1 MRTIRVNYSYILLI
15 SIALAEILLF
25 QGCANQKPPGGG
37 EEDKIPPKLVS
48 VYPRNNSLNFN
59 GKSIKLEFDEYVDR
73 RSLQEAFHISPP
85 YKGEISFEWSGKDAE
100 IVFET
105 PLWKTDPNK
114 TFVVT
119 INSNLSD
126 IRGNKLSSPIS
137 FAFSTGGKIDMAS
150 VSGKVFNNEKKP
162 VSIMA
167 YKLTGIDS
175 EFNPSKNLA
184 DYITETSTEGS
195 YNLTN
200 LSPGEYRIIAVE
212 DEDRNLFYTTDRENY
227 AVLSDD
233 FYISDSV
240 QTNNVDFYLRKINKT
255 GEGDFNT
262 SDFFKDSLG
271 VISSSVENNSRNVL
285 PDQSF
290 FFYFNKITPS
300 REDFIKSFS
309 LKDEA
314 GNIKKTAF
322 NWRNDSL
329 VEIITAER
337 LDFAKDYTISFQTN
351 LTKDSVYNYIL
362 KFKTVSSN
370 SFGEV
375 NGFIRNLSGDKY
387 KDLPVIVNLTSK
399 EQMPEIKYSFTV
411 NDTVFSF
418 KGIYEASYSLFS
430 YIDKNV
436 NGTYDYGNPYPFEY
450 SEPFYVYPQTIS
462 AKGSWAIENVVI
474 NFSK

>member
-1 MRTIRVNYSYILLI
+1 M
-15 SIALAEILLF
+15 LLF

-37 EEDKIPPKLVS
+37 EEDKTPPKLVS
-48 VYPRNNSLNFN
+48 VFPPNNSLNFN
-59 GKSIKLEFDEYVDR
+59 GKSISLEFDEYVDR

-105 PLWKTDPNK
+105 PLWKTEPNK

-150 VSGKVFNNEKKP
+150 VSGKVLNNDAKP

-184 DYITETSTEGS
+184 DYLTETSTEGS
-195 YNLTN
+195 YDLTN

-227 AVLSDD
+227 AVLSSD
-233 FYISDSV
+233 FYITDSA
-240 QTNNVDFYLRKINKT
+240 QIKNVDFFLKKINKSAE
-255 GEGDFNT
+255 EGFNT
-262 SDFFKDSLG
+262 ADFFKDSLG
-271 VISSSVENNSRNVL
+271 IISSSVESNSRNVL
-285 PDQSF
+285 PDQSLF
-290 FFYFNKITPS
+290 FFFNKTAPS
-300 REDFIKSFS
+300 REDFVKSFS

-314 GNIKKTAF
+314 GNLKKIVF

-329 VEIITAER
+329 VEIITAEK
-337 LDFAKDYTISFQTN
+337 LDFAKDFVVSFKLN
-351 LTKDSVYNYIL
+351 PAKDSVYNYEL

-375 NGFIRNLSGDKY
+375 NGFIRNLTGDKY
-387 KDLPVIVNLTSK
+387 KDLPVIVNLTSIDLK
-399 EQMPEIKYSFTV
+399 PEIKYSFTES
-411 NDTVFSF
+411 DTVFSL

-430 YIDKNV
+430 YIDKNI
-436 NGTYDYGNPYPFEY
+436 NGDYDYGIPFPFEF

-462 AKGSWAIENVVI
+462 AKGGWAVENVVI